1 MKLCSGLS
9 ALFFLA
15 SLQAAVPGEFDA
27 PEISVHVWYG
37 GALLILTGC
46 LIAVLWYFQRF
57 KAEAEQ
63 ERIACQNQT
72 LLIGLSQLDYFIL
85 NESGRFLVPPQ
96 SNHAW
101 EVRNGIPVPPEKW
114 IYPEDLGLFRSQIEA
129 LCSGKFSNVQ
139 FSYRVQR
146 EKEMNYFLTRIIA
159 LNSPSSGKRRF
170 FGSIQDVTVTAK
182 KEQLSEDLSRMAQ
195 ALMDNLPYPI
205 FAKLPDDDLRYC
217 AVNTAFA
224 ETFAGIPREEIIGK
238 TDHELPNLQQVAK
251 LLRAHDRELLESGQ
265 EQMEFVEDI
274 DIASG
279 NYYYGKTQKKVL
291 WLSEHKR
298 ILVGISV
305 DISKEENAK
314 RLLEDALNKA
324 NELNRAK
331 SFFFACMSHEIRTP
345 LNAVIGFS
353 ELLQNDDVPREE
365 RKQYLESI
373 NLAGNALLVLI
384 NDILDLSKLEAG
396 QDEFQLR
403 ETDLHVLCN
412 EMRAI
417 FRHRMEEKNLA
428 FEVKYPETLPKFL
441 LDERR
446 IRQILLNLLGNAVKF
461 TPAGSVVLAAEWRA
475 ETADTGT
482 LTLRVSDTGCG
493 IDEEARQR
501 IFEPFVQDGRNRDS
515 RNQEGTGLGLAIV
528 KRLVEHMNGT
538 LELDS
543 AVGRGSTFTISLQ
556 QVKYVTAETDTAAAA
571 QTPQKEM
578 QHRCCSIV
586 IVDDVPL
593 NLKVLGAMLKKC
605 GQSFRSA
612 TSAEAAWKL
621 LEQETPEFVLTD
633 LWMPGTNGGELAKR
647 IRSDSRFSEVKIYAV
662 TADTDNSL
670 NFSTGLFNGVLTKP
684 FTIEQLKKVL
694 FCQ

>member
-1 MKLCSGLS
+1 MKTGGILL

-15 SLQAAVPGEFDA
+15 SLRAAVPGEFDS
-27 PEISVHVWYG
+27 PGISVHLWYG
-37 GALLILTGC
+37 GGMLVLACC
-46 LIAVLWYFQRF
+46 LIAVLWRF
-57 KAEAEQ
+57 RRFRMEAEL
-63 ERIACQNQT
+63 ERAACQNQT

-85 NESGRFLVPPQ
+85 DENGRFLVPPQ
-96 SNHAW
+96 SDHAW
-101 EVRNGIPVPPEKW
+101 VVRNGVPVPPEEW
-114 IYPEDLGLFRSQIEA
+114 IYPEDLALFRSQIEA

-139 FSYRVQR
+139 FSYRVR
-146 EKEMNYFLTRIIA
+146 TEKKMNYFLTRIIA
-159 LNSPSSGKRRF
+159 LNSPASGKRRF
-170 FGSIQDVTVTAK
+170 FGSIQDVTVTVE
-182 KEQLSEDLSRMAQ
+182 KERQSEDLSRMAQ

-217 AVNTAFA
+217 VVNTAFA

-238 TDHELPNLQQVAK
+238 TDCELPNLQQVAK
-251 LLRAHDRELLESGQ
+251 LLRGHDRELLESGQ
-265 EQMEFVEDI
+265 EQMEFAEDI
-274 DIASG
+274 DIIG
-279 NYYYGKTQKKVL
+279 GDYYYGKTQKKI
-291 WLSEHKR
+291 LSFSGHKR

-305 DISKEENAK
+305 DISKEEKAK
-314 RLLEDALNKA
+314 RLLEEALNKA

-365 RKQYLESI
+365 QKQYLESI

-396 QDEFQLR
+396 QDEFQLQ
-403 ETDLHVLCN
+403 ETDLHILCN

-428 FEVKYPETLPKFL
+428 FEIKYPDSLPKLL

-461 TPAGSVVLAAEWRA
+461 TPAGRVCLSAEWQA
-475 ETADTGT
+475 ENADTGT

-493 IDEEARQR
+493 IGEESRQR

-515 RNQEGTGLGLAIV
+515 RNQGGTGLGLAIV

-543 AVGRGSTFTISLQ
+543 TLGHGSTFTITLQ
-556 QVKYVTAETDTAAAA
+556 QVKYVAAKAAAIA
-571 QTPQKEM
+571 GEQIPQKELP
-578 QHRCCSIV
+578 HRSGSIV

-605 GQSFRSA
+605 GQPFRSA
-612 TSAEAAWKL
+612 TSADAAWEL
-621 LEQETPEFVLTD
+621 LEQDVPAFVLTD
-633 LWMPGTNGGELAKR
+633 LWMPGANGAELAKR
-647 IRSDSRFSEVKIYAV
+647 IRGDSRFSEVKIYAV

-670 NFSTGLFNGVLTKP
+670 NFPAGLFDGVLTKP
-684 FTIEQLKKVL
+684 FTIEQVEKVL
-694 FCQ
+694 FPH